1 MSITNTTE
9 QKHGYILVNGIRM
22 HYVTAGDGP
31 LLLMLHG
38 FPEFWYSWRHQIPAL
53 AAHFT
58 VVAPDQRGYNETDK
72 PDWGYDTDVL
82 ANDMVQLID
91 RLGFSTAHVVGHDWG
106 GAISWYLGMNYAHRV
121 ERLAVLNCPHPKL
134 FLRNLRRN
142 PKQLR
147 RSWYMGF
154 FNLPALP
161 EAAIS
166 ANDFA
171 LIDEVFRGHAL
182 NKAAFSDEDLHA
194 YKEALRRPG
203 ALTAALNWYR
213 AAAAGGPESI
223 VGPGDGK
230 VTAPTLLIWGEQDR
244 FLGRELTYGT
254 EKYVPDLTI
263 RYIPNSSHW
272 VQHEF
277 PDDVN
282 QHLRD
287 FFVQQSGVNGQAS
300 AAS

>member
-1 MSITNTTE
+1 MDTRDTTDL
-9 QKHGYILVNGIRM
+9 KHGYILVNGIRM
-22 HYVTAGDGP
+22 HYVTAGEGP

-38 FPEFWYSWRHQIPAL
+38 FPEFWYSWRKQIPAL
-53 AAHFT
+53 AEHFT

-82 ANDMVQLID
+82 ASDMVQLID
-91 RLGFSTAHVVGHDWG
+91 RLGFSKAHIVGHDWG
-106 GAISWYLGMNYAHRV
+106 GAISWYLGINYAHRV
-121 ERLAVLNCPHPKL
+121 ERLAVLNCPHPRL
-134 FLRNLRRN
+134 FLHNLRRN

-154 FNLPALP
+154 FNLPLLP
-161 EAAIS
+161 ESTFA

-171 LIDEVFRGHAL
+171 LLDEVFRGHAI
-182 NKAAFSDEDLHA
+182 NKAAFSDEDLQA
-194 YKEALRRPG
+194 YKQALRRPG

-213 AAAAGGPESI
+213 AAASDPRSI

-230 VTAPTLLIWGEQDR
+230 VSAPTLLIWGEKDR

-254 EKYVPDLTI
+254 ERYVPDLTI

-277 PDDVN
+277 PDEVN
-282 QHLRD
+282 QHLLD
-287 FFVQQSGVNGQAS
+287 FVSVKSEGRSQKSEGL
-300 AAS
+300 